1 MQAASD
7 SHGDGI
13 SYRKRLPLQ
22 WTPLQQLPSGIE
34 SERLA
39 EANTRLLAAVAL
51 LEEHSQVGDEPSAHE
66 LELLRIHQ
74 KLNLLLELFGG
85 FLTQQSPRRT
95 DLMVRLSWRGIVWE
109 DAATVLK
116 VGEVG
121 LVELN
126 LSNILPQALRLP
138 ARITSVAEGVV
149 SAEFDALTE
158 LCQSALERH
167 VFMRH
172 RREVAETRQ
181 PARQVSRDF

>member
-1 MQAASD
+1 MQSASD
-7 SHGDGI
+7 AQGDGI
-13 SYRKRLPLQ
+13 SYRKRLPLH
-22 WTPLQQLPSGIE
+22 WAPLPSLPSGVE
-34 SERLA
+34 AERLA
-39 EANTRLLAAVAL
+39 DTNARLLAAVAL
-51 LEEHSQVGDEPSAHE
+51 LEEHVQPGEEPSAHE

-85 FLTQQSPRRT
+85 FLSQQAARPPE
-95 DLMVRLSWRGIVWE
+95 LMVRLSWRGIVWQGAVSVPE
-109 DAATVLK
+109 PGA
-116 VGEVG
+116 VG

-126 LSNILPQALRLP
+126 LSHILPQPLRLP
-138 ARITSVAEGVV
+138 ARIVAVTDGVV

-181 PARQVSRDF
+181 PVRPASR